1 MLYKGKTGAARLA
14 VKLNCPIF
22 PVGIVGTREIQP
34 PDAKLPRV
42 GGRVSIT
49 IGKAILPERYA
60 QRSDDHF
67 VLREMTDEV
76 MFEIQSMTGQ
86 QYRNVYASKRQ
97 DEQLPLGEQQRVPV
111 ATGK

>member
-1 MLYKGKTGAARLA
+1 
-14 VKLNCPIF
+14 
-22 PVGIVGTREIQP
+22 
-34 PDAKLPRV
+34 
-42 GGRVSIT
+42 
-49 IGKAILPERYA
+49 
-60 QRSDDHF
+60 
-67 VLREMTDEV
+67 MTDEV